1 MQSVDSREPRAD
13 AAEIRV
19 LRIGPSGFFS
29 WPRLEEIWV
38 GRELLFFLT
47 WRDISIRYKQTVLG
61 VAWAVLQPVLTML
74 LFSLVF
80 GRLAGIP
87 SEGVPYPLFVFC
99 GLLPWQ
105 LFAFALGNS
114 ANALVANERLVTRV
128 YFPRVLLPV
137 ASILAGLVDFAIALV
152 IFALLMLY
160 FGEIPGRAAL
170 ALPVFV
176 LLALVAALAVGL
188 GLSALNAQ
196 FRDVRHALP
205 FLTQFWMFAT
215 PIAYPAT
222 LFPERWRPL
231 LGLNPMAGVVEG
243 FRWSLLGKESM
254 DPLVWVSGAVT
265 LVVLAVSL
273 AYFAHVERSLADVI

>member
-1 MQSVDSREPRAD
+1 VDSSEAQAN
-13 AAEIRV
+13 AAEIPV
-19 LRIGPSGFFS
+19 LHIGPPGSFS
-29 WPRLEEIWV
+29 WPRLEEVWEA
-38 GRELLFFLT
+38 RELLFFLT
-47 WRDISIRYKQTVLG
+47 WRDISIRYKQTMLG

-74 LFSLVF
+74 LFSVVF
-80 GRLAGIP
+80 GRLAAMP
-87 SEGVPYPLFVFC
+87 SEGLPYPLFAFC

-105 LFAFALGNS
+105 LFAYALSNS
-114 ANALVANERLVTRV
+114 ANSLVANERLVTKV

-137 ASILAGLVDFAIALV
+137 ASILAGLVDLAIALV
-152 IFALLMLY
+152 VFALLMLY
-160 FGEIPGRAAL
+160 YGQAPGRAAL
-170 ALPVFV
+170 ALPAFV
-176 LLALVAALAVGL
+176 VLALSAALAVGL

-243 FRWSLLGKESM
+243 FRWSLLGRETL
-254 DPLVWVSGAVT
+254 DPLVWVSAAVT
-265 LVVLAVSL
+265 LGALVLSL
-273 AYFAHVERSLADVI
+273 AYFAHVEHTFADVI